1 MIFVE
6 NLNNQIMGFFS
17 GLFGGGNKVDIKS
30 IIANGAMVIDVRTP
44 GEFAGGHVKG
54 SVNIPLDKIQGNIS
68 KIKGYKKP
76 IVVCCASGMRSSNA
90 KRVLIKNGLEE
101 VYDGGSWMSIA

>member
-1 MIFVE
+1 
-6 NLNNQIMGFFS
+6 MGFFS
-17 GLFGGGNKVDIKS
+17 SLFGGGNKVEIKH
-30 IIANGAMVIDVRTP
+30 IIENGAIIIDVRTP
-44 GEFAGGHVKG
+44 AEFAGGHVKG

-90 KRVLIKNGLEE
+90 KRILIKNGLED
-101 VYDGGSWMSIA
+101 VYDGGSWMSIG

>member
-17 GLFGGGNKVDIKS
+17 SLFGGGNKVEIKQ
-30 IIANGAMVIDVRTP
+30 IIENGAIIIDVRTP

-54 SVNIPLDKIQGNIS
+54 SVNIPLDKIQGNIH
-68 KIKGYKKP
+68 KIKDYKKP

-90 KRVLIKNGLEE
+90 KRVLIKNGLED
-101 VYDGGSWMSIA
+101 VYDGGSWMSIG

>member
-1 MIFVE
+1 
-6 NLNNQIMGFFS
+6 MGFFS
-17 GLFGGGNKVDIKS
+17 SLFGGGNKVDIKS
-30 IIANGAMVIDVRTP
+30 IIENGAIVIDVRTS

-54 SVNIPLDKIQGNIS
+54 SVNISLDKIQGNIN

-90 KRVLIKNGLEE
+90 KHVLIKNGLEE
-101 VYDGGSWMSIA
+101 VYDGGSWMSIG